1 MLNFLKN
8 IFSLSD
14 KNSNKTNVN
23 KNTDTYEY
31 EHTKV
36 SHILES
42 NKITIKNI
50 LSTFSDLIIREV
62 KITNNPK
69 FGAMLVYLNNMTETG
84 LIEESIIEKLTS
96 KREEYTYNPGTKDYS
111 RYLFGIRDEDI
122 HMDMGRVIDSILSGK
137 LILFID
143 GLNEAMIINIS
154 KPPARSIEEP
164 QVETVIRGPRE
175 GFTESMTTNITLIR
189 KKIKSTNLKMET
201 IKIGRQTRTD
211 ITIAYLSTIA
221 NSKILNEVKERLNKI
236 DIDSVIGSN
245 YIKEYIEDDP
255 ISTFPSVF
263 STERPDVVATK
274 ILEGRIAIIV
284 DGTPLV
290 ITVPSLF
297 IEFLITN
304 EDYYL
309 KFVPG
314 TINRW
319 IRYLSFILTITLPG
333 VYLAITTFH
342 QEVIPTPL
350 LITFIKARSKVPY
363 SELLECFLMLLM
375 YEILREAGVR
385 MPRAVGQAMSV
396 VGALVLG
403 QAAVEAGIV
412 STPMVIVVSTTA
424 ICSFSIPATDMYAA
438 VTAPRFIFM
447 ALGGTF
453 GLLGLT
459 CGIIILF
466 MVLISKRSFGVPYMA
481 PLAPFISEE
490 SLDLLMRRPI
500 WAKFRRSWLITG
512 ISSFKRKPKSHI
524 NSIKEDQE
532 KAMEEKKNKE

>member
-1 MLNFLKN
+1 MISFLKS
-8 IFSLSD
+8 IFSP
-14 KNSNKTNVN
+14 KNENNNEFSSS
-23 KNTDTYEY
+23 KNAAKPQYEN
-31 EHTKV
+31 TKV
-36 SHILES
+36 SHILEN

-50 LSTFSDLIIREV
+50 LNNFSDLIMREV

-69 FGAMLVYLNNMTETG
+69 FSAMLVYLNNMIETG

-96 KREEYTYNPGTKDYS
+96 KREEYTYNPGTKEYS
-111 RYLFGIRDEDI
+111 KYLFGIRDEDI

-143 GLNEAMIINIS
+143 GLDEAMVIDIN

-201 IKIGRQTRTD
+201 IKIGRETRTD

-221 NSKILNEVKERLNKI
+221 NPKIVNEVRERLNKI
-236 DIDSVIGSN
+236 DIDSVIAAN

-255 ISTFPSVF
+255 ISTFPTVF

-284 DGTPLV
+284 DGTPLA

-309 KFVPG
+309 KFVQG

-333 VYLAITTFH
+333 IYLAITTFH
-342 QEVIPTPL
+342 QEVIPTAL
-350 LITFIKARSKVPY
+350 LITFMRARSKVPY
-363 SELLECFLMLLM
+363 SALLEAFLMLLM

-438 VTAPRFIFM
+438 ITAPRFIFM
-447 ALGGTF
+447 ILGGTF

-466 MVLISKRSFGVPYMA
+466 MILISKRSFGVPYMA

-490 SLDLLMRRPI
+490 FPDLFIRRPI
-500 WAKFRRSWLITG
+500 GAKFRRSWLITG
-512 ISSFKRKPKSHI
+512 RFSFKRKPKSHI
-524 NSIKEDQE
+524 NSIKEEQE

>member
-8 IFSLSD
+8 IFSLKSKNTD
-14 KNSNKTNVN
+14 KPDLNKD
-23 KNTDTYEY
+23 TDTYEY
-31 EHTKV
+31 EKTKV
-36 SHILES
+36 SHILQE
-42 NKITIKNI
+42 NKIAVKDI
-50 LSTFSDLIIREV
+50 LSDFSDLVIREV

-69 FGAMLVYLNNMTETG
+69 FGAMLVYLNNMMEAG
-84 LIEESIIEKLTS
+84 LIEESIIEKITS
-96 KREEYTYNPGTKDYS
+96 KREEYTYNPGTKEYS
-111 RYLFGIRDEDI
+111 KYLFGIRDEDI
-122 HMDMGRVIDSILSGK
+122 HIDMDKVIDSILSGK

-143 GLNEAMIINIS
+143 GLNEAMVININ
-154 KPPARSIEEP
+154 KAPARSIEEP

-175 GFTESMTTNITLIR
+175 GFNESMTTNITLIR
-189 KKIKSTNLKMET
+189 KKIKSTKLKMET
-201 IKIGRQTRTD
+201 IKIGRETRTD
-211 ITIAYLSTIA
+211 ITIAYLDTVA
-221 NSKILNEVKERLNKI
+221 NPRIVNEVKERLNKI
-236 DIDSVIGSN
+236 DVDAIIAAN
-245 YIKEYIEDDP
+245 YIKEYMEDDP
-255 ISTFPSVF
+255 ISIFPTIF

-274 ILEGRIAIIV
+274 ILEGRIAVIV

-333 VYLAITTFH
+333 TYLAITTFH

-350 LITFIKARSKVPY
+350 LITFIRARSRVPY

-385 MPRAVGQAMSV
+385 MPRAVGQALSV

-438 VTAPRFIFM
+438 VVAPRFIFM
-447 ALGGTF
+447 MLGGTF

-459 CGIIILF
+459 CGIILLF
-466 MVLISKRSFGVPYMA
+466 MKLISKRSFGVPYMA

-490 SLDLLMRRPI
+490 FPDLLMRRPI
-500 WAKFRRSWLITG
+500 WTKFKRSWLITG
-512 ISSFKRKPKSHI
+512 RSSIKRKTKSHRK
-524 NSIKEDQE
+524 SIKEEQK
-532 KAMEEKKNKE
+532 KAEEEKNKE

>member
-8 IFSLSD
+8 IFSLKSKNAD
-14 KNSNKTNVN
+14 KTDLN
-23 KNTDTYEY
+23 KNIDTYEY
-31 EHTKV
+31 EKTKV
-36 SHILES
+36 SHILQE
-42 NKITIKNI
+42 NKIAVKDI
-50 LSTFSDLIIREV
+50 LSNFSDLVIREV

-69 FGAMLVYLNNMTETG
+69 FDAMLVYLNNMIETG
-84 LIEESIIEKLTS
+84 LIEESIIEKITS
-96 KREEYTYNPGTKDYS
+96 KREEYAYNPETKEYS
-111 RYLFGIRDEDI
+111 KYLFGIRDEDI
-122 HMDMGRVIDSILSGK
+122 HIDMDKVIDSILSGK

-143 GLNEAMIINIS
+143 GLNEAMVININ
-154 KPPARSIEEP
+154 KAPARSIEEP

-175 GFTESMTTNITLIR
+175 GFNESMTTNITLIR
-189 KKIKSTNLKMET
+189 KKIKSSKLKMET
-201 IKIGRQTRTD
+201 IKIGRETRTD
-211 ITIAYLSTIA
+211 ITIAYLATVA
-221 NSKILNEVKERLNKI
+221 NLKIVNEVRERLNKI
-236 DIDSVIGSN
+236 DVDAVISAN
-245 YIKEYIEDDP
+245 YIKEYVEDDP
-255 ISTFPSVF
+255 ISVFPTIF

-284 DGTPLV
+284 DGSPLV

-333 VYLAITTFH
+333 IYLAITTFH

-350 LITFIKARSKVPY
+350 LITFMKARSRVPY
-363 SELLECFLMLLM
+363 SALIECFLMLLM

-447 ALGGTF
+447 ILGGTF

-459 CGIIILF
+459 CGIILLF
-466 MVLISKRSFGVPYMA
+466 MKLISKRSFGVPYMA
-481 PLAPFISEE
+481 PLAPFVSEE
-490 SLDLLMRRPI
+490 FPDLLMRRPI
-500 WAKFRRSWLITG
+500 WAKFKRSWIITG
-512 ISSFKRKPKSHI
+512 KSSIKRKLKSHI
-524 NSIKEDQE
+524 KSIKEEQK
-532 KAMEEKKNKE
+532 KAEEEKNKE

>member
-1 MLNFLKN
+1 MLNLFKN
-8 IFSLSD
+8 IFSLGNENNNEF
-14 KNSNKTNVN
+14 NSR
-23 KNTDTYEY
+23 KNTSTYEY
-31 EHTKV
+31 NKV
-36 SHILES
+36 SHILKN
-42 NKITIKNI
+42 NKMVIKNI
-50 LSTFSDLIIREV
+50 FNNFSDLIIREV

-69 FGAMLVYLNNMTETG
+69 FGAMLVYLNNMIETG
-84 LIEESIIEKLTS
+84 LIEESIIEKLID
-96 KREEYTYNPGTKDYS
+96 KREEYTYDPCTKEYCK
-111 RYLFGIRDEDI
+111 YLFGIRDEDV
-122 HMDMGRVIDSILSGK
+122 HMNMDKVIDSILSGK

-143 GLNEAMIINIS
+143 GLNEAMVININ

-175 GFTESMTTNITLIR
+175 GFTESMITNMTLIR

-201 IKIGRQTRTD
+201 IKIGRETRTD
-211 ITIAYLSTIA
+211 ITIAYLHTIA
-221 NSKILNEVKERLNKI
+221 NPKIINEVRERLNKI
-236 DIDSVIGSN
+236 DVDSIIGVN

-255 ISTFPSVF
+255 LGIFPTIF
-263 STERPDVVATK
+263 STERPDVVANK
-274 ILEGRIAIIV
+274 ILEGRVAIIV

-290 ITVPSLF
+290 ITVPSIF

-309 KFVPG
+309 KFVPA

-319 IRYLSFILTITLPG
+319 IRYLSFILTIILPG

-363 SELLECFLMLLM
+363 SALLECFLMLLM

-403 QAAVEAGIV
+403 QAAVQAGIV

-447 ALGGTF
+447 ILGGTF

-466 MVLISKRSFGVPYMA
+466 MILISKRSFGVPYMA

-490 SLDLLMRRPI
+490 FPDLLMRRPI

-512 ISSFKRKPKSHI
+512 RSSFKRKPKSHI
-524 NSIKEDQE
+524 KSIKDDQE
-532 KAMEEKKNKE
+532 KTMEEKKNKE

>member
-1 MLNFLKN
+1 MLNFLKSV
-8 IFSLSD
+8 FSLS
-14 KNSNKTNVN
+14 NNNTTTNVN
-23 KNTDTYEY
+23 KNTDTHEY
-31 EHTKV
+31 KHTKV
-36 SHILES
+36 SHILED
-42 NKITIKNI
+42 NKIAIKNI
-50 LSTFSDLIIREV
+50 LNNFSDLIIREV

-69 FGAMLVYLNNMTETG
+69 FGAMLVYINNMIQTG

-96 KREEYTYNPGTKDYS
+96 KREEYTYNPGTKEYS
-111 RYLFGIRDEDI
+111 KYLFGIRDEDVHI
-122 HMDMGRVIDSILSGK
+122 DMSKVIDSILSGK

-143 GLNEAMIINIS
+143 GLDEAMVIDIN

-189 KKIKSTNLKMET
+189 KKIKSTNLKTQTFKMGWET
-201 IKIGRQTRTD
+201 KTD
-211 ITIAYLSTIA
+211 ITIAYLSNIA
-221 NSKILNEVKERLNKI
+221 NPKIVSEVRERLNKI
-236 DIDSVIGSN
+236 DVDAVISAN

-255 ISTFPSVF
+255 LGTFPTVF

-274 ILEGRIAIIV
+274 ILEGRIAVIV

-333 VYLAITTFH
+333 TYLAITTFH

-363 SELLECFLMLLM
+363 SALLECFLMLLM

-438 VTAPRFIFM
+438 ITAPRFIFM
-447 ALGGTF
+447 ILGGTF

-466 MVLISKRSFGVPYMA
+466 MILISKRSFGVPYMA

-490 SLDLLMRRPI
+490 FPDLLMRRPI
-500 WAKFRRSWLITG
+500 WSKFKRSRLITG
-512 ISSFKRKPKSHI
+512 KSSIKRKPESHI
-524 NSIKEDQE
+524 ESIKEEQT
-532 KAMEEKKNKE
+532 KTMEEKKNKE

>member
-8 IFSLSD
+8 IFSLKSKNTD
-14 KNSNKTNVN
+14 KPDLNKD
-23 KNTDTYEY
+23 TDTYEY
-31 EHTKV
+31 EKTKV
-36 SHILES
+36 SHILQE
-42 NKITIKNI
+42 NKIAVKDI
-50 LSTFSDLIIREV
+50 LSDFSDLVIREV

-69 FGAMLVYLNNMTETG
+69 FSAMLVYLNNMIEAG
-84 LIEESIIEKLTS
+84 LIEESIIEKITS
-96 KREEYTYNPGTKDYS
+96 KREEYTYNPETKEYS
-111 RYLFGIRDEDI
+111 KYLFGIRDEDI
-122 HMDMGRVIDSILSGK
+122 HIDMDKVIDSILSGK

-143 GLNEAMIINIS
+143 GLNEAMVININ
-154 KPPARSIEEP
+154 KAPARSIEEP

-175 GFTESMTTNITLIR
+175 GFNESMTTNITLIR
-189 KKIKSTNLKMET
+189 KKIKSTKLKMET
-201 IKIGRQTRTD
+201 IKIGRKTRTD
-211 ITIAYLSTIA
+211 ITIAYLDTVA
-221 NSKILNEVKERLNKI
+221 NPKIVNEVKERLNKI
-236 DIDSVIGSN
+236 DVDAIIAAN
-245 YIKEYIEDDP
+245 YIKEYMEDDP
-255 ISTFPSVF
+255 ISVFPTIF

-274 ILEGRIAIIV
+274 ILEGRIAVIV

-333 VYLAITTFH
+333 TYLAITTFH

-350 LITFIKARSKVPY
+350 LITFIRARSRVPY

-447 ALGGTF
+447 MLGGTF
-453 GLLGLT
+453 GLLGLI
-459 CGIIILF
+459 CGLILLF
-466 MVLISKRSFGVPYMA
+466 MKLISKRSFGVPYMA

-490 SLDLLMRRPI
+490 FPDLLMRHPI
-500 WAKFRRSWLITG
+500 WAKFKRSWLITG
-512 ISSFKRKPKSHI
+512 KSSNRRKPKSHI
-524 NSIKEDQE
+524 KSIKEEQK
-532 KAMEEKKNKE
+532 KAEEEKNKE